1 MMILSEEE
9 AGETRWEAV
18 GGGGVVLINPSSTH
32 NMSGCT
38 VILVE
43 IPCLNGR
50 CGGYIGSMEGQ

>member
-1 MMILSEEE
+1 MMILSEKEVSQ
-9 AGETRWEAV
+9 TRWEAV
-18 GGGGVVLINPSSTH
+18 GGGDVVLINPSSTH

-50 CGGYIGSMEGQ
+50 CGSYIGGMEGQ